1 MKRTTAIYAVT
12 ALAALSLA
20 GQAFARGGSMGGGQ
34 GHGSSGGTQH
44 MASGFGTGIQQRSM
58 QSNGGQA
65 AGSGTQHIQHSGLG
79 SSAGHLNGSGSGSTT
94 PRPAAAS
101 ASR

>member
-1 MKRTTAIYAVT
+1 MKRSTALYAVT
-12 ALAALSLA
+12 ALAALSFA

-34 GHGSSGGTQH
+34 GHGSSGGAQH
-44 MASGFGTGIQQRSM
+44 IASGFGAGMQQR
-58 QSNGGQA
+58 NGFHPGPT
-65 AGSGTQHIQHSGLG
+65 AGSGTQHIQHNGLG
-79 SSAGHLNGSGSGSTT
+79 SSAGHQNGSSSGSTA